1 MENNETEVINIGA
14 SAYRLYNWM
23 KDIWTKKDGMEYK
36 RQKDRQIKKDVFES
50 LKSIWMDQKYSKDMK
65 RARNNGWKEQ

>member
-50 LKSIWMDQKYSKDMK
+50 LKRIWMDQKYSKDMK
-65 RARNNGWKEQ
+65 RARNNG

>member
-14 SAYRLYNWM
+14 SAYRLYNWK

-50 LKSIWMDQKYSKDMK
+50 LKRIWMDQKYSKDMK
-65 RARNNGWKEQ
+65 RARNNG